1 MNLILSS
8 FIIFMCFQFHF
19 INSFFLFLLKIL
31 IMIQRIQSIYLLLA
45 VISMTLISFKV
56 PVYTLNETLFTAQDD
71 TKMFILTIV
80 GAIFSLLGL
89 FMFKNRKFQMKLI
102 RLTVLIEM
110 IIGVR
115 LFMLFNKF
123 EVVLNNS
130 LLFLMAFALIALIMA
145 YRGVKKDDDLV
156 RSVDRI
162 R

>member
-1 MNLILSS
+1 
-8 FIIFMCFQFHF
+8 
-19 INSFFLFLLKIL
+19 
-31 IMIQRIQSIYLLLA
+31 MIQRIQSIYLLVA
-45 VISMTLISFKV
+45 AIAMTLISFKV
-56 PVYTLNETLFTAQDD
+56 HVYTLNETMFMAQDD

-102 RLTVLIEM
+102 RLTVLIQM

-123 EVVLNNS
+123 EVALNNT
-130 LLFLMAFALIALIMA
+130 LLFLMAFSLIALIMA

>member
-1 MNLILSS
+1 M
-8 FIIFMCFQFHF
+8 
-19 INSFFLFLLKIL
+19 
-31 IMIQRIQSIYLLLA
+31 MIQRIQSIYLLVAL
-45 VISMTLISFKV
+45 ISMTLISFKV
-56 PVYTLNETLFTAQDD
+56 PVYNLNETFFMAQDD
-71 TKMFILTIV
+71 TKLFILTIV

-102 RLTVLIEM
+102 RLTVLIQM
-110 IIGVR
+110 IIGIR
-115 LFMLFNKF
+115 IFMLFNKF

-130 LLFLMAFALIALIMA
+130 FLFLMAFTLIALIMA

>member
-1 MNLILSS
+1 
-8 FIIFMCFQFHF
+8 
-19 INSFFLFLLKIL
+19 
-31 IMIQRIQSIYLLLA
+31 
-45 VISMTLISFKV
+45 
-56 PVYTLNETLFTAQDD
+56 
-71 TKMFILTIV
+71 
-80 GAIFSLLGL
+80 
-89 FMFKNRKFQMKLI
+89 
-102 RLTVLIEM
+102 M

-130 LLFLMAFALIALIMA
+130 LLFLLAFALIGLIMA

>member
-1 MNLILSS
+1 M
-8 FIIFMCFQFHF
+8 
-19 INSFFLFLLKIL
+19 
-31 IMIQRIQSIYLLLA
+31 MIQRIQSIYLLGA
-45 VISMTLISFKV
+45 AISMTLISFKV
-56 PVYTLNETLFTAQDD
+56 PVYNLNETLFMAQDD
-71 TKMFILTIV
+71 TKMFVLTIV

-102 RLTVLIEM
+102 RLTVLIQM

-115 LFMLFNKF
+115 IFMLFNKF

-130 LLFLMAFALIALIMA
+130 FLFLLAFTLIALIMA
-145 YRGVKKDDDLV
+145 YRGVKKDEDLV

>member
-1 MNLILSS
+1 
-8 FIIFMCFQFHF
+8 
-19 INSFFLFLLKIL
+19 
-31 IMIQRIQSIYLLLA
+31 MIQRIQSIYLLVA

-56 PVYTLNETLFTAQDD
+56 PLYALNETLFMAQDD
-71 TKMFILTIV
+71 IKVFVLTIV

-102 RLTVLIEM
+102 RLTVLIQM
-110 IIGVR
+110 IIGIR
-115 LFMLFNKF
+115 IFILFNKF

-130 LLFLMAFALIALIMA
+130 FLFLITFTLIALIMA
-145 YRGVKKDDDLV
+145 YRAVKKDDDLV

>member
-1 MNLILSS
+1 
-8 FIIFMCFQFHF
+8 
-19 INSFFLFLLKIL
+19 
-31 IMIQRIQSIYLLLA
+31 MIQRIQSIYLFVA
-45 VISMTLISFKV
+45 AIAITLISFKV
-56 PVYTLNETLFTAQDD
+56 PVYTLNETMFMAQDD

-102 RLTVLIEM
+102 RLTVLIEI

-115 LFMLFNKF
+115 LFMLLNKF
-123 EVVLNNS
+123 EVVLNNT
-130 LLFLMAFALIALIMA
+130 LLFLMAFSLIALIMA

>member
-1 MNLILSS
+1 M
-8 FIIFMCFQFHF
+8 
-19 INSFFLFLLKIL
+19 
-31 IMIQRIQSIYLLLA
+31 MIQRIQSIYLLIAL
-45 VISMTLISFKV
+45 ISMTLISFKV
-56 PVYTLNETLFTAQDD
+56 PVYTLNESLFMAQDD
-71 TKMFILTIV
+71 TNMFILTIV

-102 RLTVLIEM
+102 RLTVLIQM

-130 LLFLMAFALIALIMA
+130 LLFLLAFALIALIMA

>member
-1 MNLILSS
+1 
-8 FIIFMCFQFHF
+8 
-19 INSFFLFLLKIL
+19 
-31 IMIQRIQSIYLLLA
+31 MIQRIQSIYLLVA
-45 VISMTLISFKV
+45 AIAMTLISFKV
-56 PVYTLNETLFTAQDD
+56 PVYTLNETLFMAQDD

-102 RLTVLIEM
+102 RLTVLIEI

-115 LFMLFNKF
+115 LFMLLNKF
-123 EVVLNNS
+123 EVVLNNT
-130 LLFLMAFALIALIMA
+130 LLFLMAFSLIALIMA

>member
-1 MNLILSS
+1 M
-8 FIIFMCFQFHF
+8 
-19 INSFFLFLLKIL
+19 
-31 IMIQRIQSIYLLLA
+31 MIQRIQSIYLLVA
-45 VISMTLISFKV
+45 AISMSLISFKV
-56 PVYTLNETLFTAQDD
+56 TVYTLNETLFMAQDD
-71 TKMFILTIV
+71 TKMFILTII

-102 RLTVLIEM
+102 RLTVLIQM
-110 IIGVR
+110 IIGIR
-115 LFMLFNKF
+115 IFMLFNKF

-130 LLFLMAFALIALIMA
+130 FLFLMAFTLIALIMA

>member
-1 MNLILSS
+1 MRILSS
-8 FIIFMCFQFHF
+8 LTIFLCFQFH
-19 INSFFLFLLKIL
+19 IIWSFFLFLLKIL
-31 IMIQRIQSIYLLLA
+31 IMIQRIQSIYLMVA
-45 VISMTLISFKV
+45 AISMTLISFKV
-56 PVYTLNETLFTAQDD
+56 PVYTLNETLFMAQDD

-80 GAIFSLLGL
+80 GTIFSLLGL

-102 RLTVLIEM
+102 RLTVLIQM

-123 EVVLNNS
+123 EVILNNY
-130 LLFLMAFALIALIMA
+130 LLFLLVFALIALIMA
-145 YRGVKKDDDLV
+145 FRGVKKDDDLV

>member
-1 MNLILSS
+1 M
-8 FIIFMCFQFHF
+8 
-19 INSFFLFLLKIL
+19 
-31 IMIQRIQSIYLLLA
+31 MIQRIQSIYLLVA
-45 VISMTLISFKV
+45 AISMSLISFKV
-56 PVYTLNETLFTAQDD
+56 TVYTLNETLFMAQDD

-102 RLTVLIEM
+102 RLTVLIQM

-115 LFMLFNKF
+115 IFMLFNKF

-130 LLFLMAFALIALIMA
+130 FLFLLAFTLIALIMA
-145 YRGVKKDDDLV
+145 YRAVKKDDDLV

>member
-1 MNLILSS
+1 
-8 FIIFMCFQFHF
+8 
-19 INSFFLFLLKIL
+19 
-31 IMIQRIQSIYLLLA
+31 MIQRIQSIYLLVA
-45 VISMTLISFKV
+45 AIAMTLISFKV
-56 PVYTLNETLFTAQDD
+56 PVYTLNETLFMAQDD

-102 RLTVLIEM
+102 RLTVLIQM

-115 LFMLFNKF
+115 LFMLLNKF
-123 EVVLNNS
+123 EVVLNNT
-130 LLFLMAFALIALIMA
+130 LLFLMAFSLIALIMA
-145 YRGVKKDDDLV
+145 YRGVKKDNDLV

>member
-1 MNLILSS
+1 M
-8 FIIFMCFQFHF
+8 
-19 INSFFLFLLKIL
+19 
-31 IMIQRIQSIYLLLA
+31 MIQRIQSIYLLVA
-45 VISMTLISFKV
+45 AISMTLISFKV
-56 PVYTLNETLFTAQDD
+56 PVYNLNETLFMAKDD
-71 TKMFILTIV
+71 TKMFVLTIV

-102 RLTVLIEM
+102 RLTILIQM
-110 IIGVR
+110 IIGIR
-115 LFMLFNKF
+115 IFMLFSKF

-130 LLFLMAFALIALIMA
+130 FLFLMVFTLIALIMA

>member
-1 MNLILSS
+1 M
-8 FIIFMCFQFHF
+8 
-19 INSFFLFLLKIL
+19 
-31 IMIQRIQSIYLLLA
+31 MIQRIQSIYLLVA
-45 VISMTLISFKV
+45 AISMTLITFKT
-56 PVYTLNETLFTAQDD
+56 PLYALNETLFMAQDD
-71 TKMFILTIV
+71 TKMFVLTIV

-102 RLTVLIEM
+102 RLTVLIQM

-115 LFMLFNKF
+115 IFMLFNKF

-130 LLFLMAFALIALIMA
+130 FLFLMAFTLIALIMA

>member
-1 MNLILSS
+1 
-8 FIIFMCFQFHF
+8 
-19 INSFFLFLLKIL
+19 
-31 IMIQRIQSIYLLLA
+31 MIQRIQSIYLLVA
-45 VISMTLISFKV
+45 AISMSLISFKV
-56 PVYTLNETLFTAQDD
+56 PVYTLNDTLFMAQDD

-89 FMFKNRKFQMKLI
+89 FMFKNRRFQMKLI

-110 IIGVR
+110 IIGIR
-115 LFMLFNKF
+115 IFMLFNKF

-130 LLFLMAFALIALIMA
+130 FLFLMAFTLIALIMA

>member
-1 MNLILSS
+1 MRILS
-8 FIIFMCFQFHF
+8 IFTIFLCFQFH
-19 INSFFLFLLKIL
+19 IIWSFFLFLLKIL
-31 IMIQRIQSIYLLLA
+31 MMIQRIQSIYFLVA
-45 VISMTLISFKV
+45 AISMTLISFKV
-56 PVYTLNETLFTAQDD
+56 PVYTLNETLFMAQDD

-102 RLTVLIEM
+102 RLTVLIQM

-130 LLFLMAFALIALIMA
+130 LLFLLAFALIALIMA

>member
-1 MNLILSS
+1 M
-8 FIIFMCFQFHF
+8 
-19 INSFFLFLLKIL
+19 
-31 IMIQRIQSIYLLLA
+31 MIQRIQSIYLLVA

-56 PVYTLNETLFTAQDD
+56 PVYTLNETLFMAQDD
-71 TKMFILTIV
+71 TKMFVLTIV

-102 RLTVLIEM
+102 RLTVLIQM
-110 IIGVR
+110 IIGIR
-115 LFMLFNKF
+115 IFMLFNKF

-130 LLFLMAFALIALIMA
+130 FLFLMAFTLIALIMA

>member
-1 MNLILSS
+1 
-8 FIIFMCFQFHF
+8 
-19 INSFFLFLLKIL
+19 
-31 IMIQRIQSIYLLLA
+31 MIQRIQSIYLLVA
-45 VISMTLISFKV
+45 AIAMTLISFKV
-56 PVYTLNETLFTAQDD
+56 PVYTFNDTMFMAQDD

-102 RLTVLIEM
+102 RLTVLIEI

-115 LFMLFNKF
+115 LFMLLNKF
-123 EVVLNNS
+123 EVVLNNT
-130 LLFLMAFALIALIMA
+130 LLFLMAFSLIALIMA

>member
-1 MNLILSS
+1 
-8 FIIFMCFQFHF
+8 
-19 INSFFLFLLKIL
+19 
-31 IMIQRIQSIYLLLA
+31 MIQRIQSIYFLVA
-45 VISMTLISFKV
+45 AISMTLISFKV
-56 PVYTLNETLFTAQDD
+56 PVYTLNETMFMAQDD

-102 RLTVLIEM
+102 RLTVLIQM

-123 EVVLNNS
+123 EVVLNNT
-130 LLFLMAFALIALIMA
+130 LLFLMAFSLIALIMA